1 MSSQFCICGPFAAGW
16 SFIRQSVYDLFAWC
30 SISCLV
36 YLSAA
41 HFFRSINDAVHIRT
55 GTTCITQGQVCADF
69 AWKCYRVFKQ
79 PHRPHPNIATQTR
92 GPMLCTLCVYFFQS
106 CAGKKKPLWWQWG
119 TRAQYS
125 MYRELFF
132 EEPA

>member
-41 HFFRSINDAVHIRT
+41 HFFRSINGAVHIRT
-55 GTTCITQGQVCADF
+55 GTTCIAQGQVCADF

-92 GPMLCTLCVYFFQS
+92 GAHALHALC
-106 CAGKKKPLWWQWG
+106 
-119 TRAQYS
+119 
-125 MYRELFF
+125 LFF
-132 EEPA
+132 SKLCRQEKTTLVAMGNTSTILHV